1 MSNKK
6 TIHRIVT
13 IIIATIWFAN
23 GLLCKVL
30 DIVPRH
36 QSIVARI
43 LGRMYAQ
50 PLTIAIGIAE
60 VLMAIWILSRVKSR
74 LNAIV
79 QILIIAMMNCIEFI
93 FAADLLLWG
102 RLNVVFAFLLT
113 IFIYY
118 NEFRANKEVAV
129 Y

>member
-1 MSNKK
+1 
-6 TIHRIVT
+6 
-13 IIIATIWFAN
+13 
-23 GLLCKVL
+23 
-30 DIVPRH
+30 
-36 QSIVARI
+36 
-43 LGRMYAQ
+43 MYAQ